1 MRIRAKI
8 DRAPVNGGFPFA
20 AASVA
25 AAAGV
30 ELDVQDPPGDLS
42 SELFAAYDMEHSAVR
57 KIRALRAT
65 ILQAVDQK
73 PRGEALTCAL
83 IGMDCADEL
92 PGIAGNL
99 AIVMARLGMR
109 TLLVEADFRAPQ
121 LARLF
126 GLPGDHGLVGY
137 LDDSD
142 EQPAPL
148 VTAVEGLQLLPAGA
162 EQELSSHYLERYS
175 ILEATRGWPAMTEC
189 VITGLPIGR
198 DQEAGFLANVF
209 AGFDTAVL
217 LTKQHRTT
225 YDRVRSVIDV
235 LDGAA
240 IPIAGTVLL

>member
-20 AASVA
+20 AASLA
-25 AAAGV
+25 AASGL
-30 ELDVQDPPGDLS
+30 ELDDQPPPGELS

-73 PRGEALTCAL
+73 PRGETLTCAL
-83 IGMDCADEL
+83 VGMDCEGEL

-121 LARLF
+121 LAGLF
-126 GLPGDHGLVGY
+126 GLPGDRGLIGY
-137 LDDSD
+137 LDDSG

-148 VTAVEGLQLLPAGA
+148 TTAIDGLQLLPAGA
-162 EQELSSHYLERYS
+162 ERNLSTHYLERYS
-175 ILEATRGWPAMTEC
+175 ILEATRGWPAMTDC
-189 VITGLPIGR
+189 VITGLPLGR
-198 DQEAGFLANVF
+198 GQEAGFLANVF

-235 LDGAA
+235 LDGAE

>member
-1 MRIRAKI
+1 MRIRAKT
-8 DRAPVNGGFPFA
+8 DRAPANGGFPFA
-20 AASVA
+20 PASVA

-30 ELDVQDPPGDLS
+30 ALDEPAPPGDLS

-65 ILQAVDQK
+65 ILQAVEQK

-83 IGMDCADEL
+83 IGMDCEDEL

-109 TLLVEADFRAPQ
+109 TLLVEADFRSPRMAS
-121 LARLF
+121 LF
-126 GLPGDHGLVGY
+126 GVPGDRGLVGY

-142 EQPAPL
+142 DHPAPL
-148 VTAVEGLQLLPAGA
+148 ATAIEGLQLLPAGDERA
-162 EQELSSHYLERYS
+162 LSTHYLERHS

-235 LDGAA
+235 LDGASV
-240 IPIAGTVLL
+240 PIAGTVLL